1 MVGIKNQEQSQ
12 QMLSKLLDNLFEQLS
27 TLQDFE
33 LEDDVI
39 DTDATDEDE
48 EEIDE
53 QDA

>member
-33 LEDDVI
+33 LDDEVI
-39 DTDATDEDE
+39 DTDATDDETYE
-48 EEIDE
+48 EEIE
-53 QDA
+53 